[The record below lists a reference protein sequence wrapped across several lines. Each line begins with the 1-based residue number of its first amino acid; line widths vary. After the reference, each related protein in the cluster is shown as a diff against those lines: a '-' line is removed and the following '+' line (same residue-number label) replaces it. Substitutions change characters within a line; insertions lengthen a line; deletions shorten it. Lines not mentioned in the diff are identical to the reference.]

1 MLTLAGLKKDLQ
13 LHSLY
18 TECIGQLKSRSDDIF
33 FGQPAR
39 KFLVAIAG
47 GADHLEVLM
56 FYRNHAILRSGPQPL
71 SLKRDSEGIR
81 WLCKVLSSSPAAMG
95 FVAELP
101 PFVSN
106 TPAGLFQCK
115 YFCAARYNT
124 WLLNKVTPNGIMCLL
139 FFLVFLLYQECCC
152 KQAA

>member
-1 MLTLAGLKKDLQ
+1 MVVQG
-13 LHSLY
+13 
-18 TECIGQLKSRSDDIF
+18 
-33 FGQPAR
+33 
-39 KFLVAIAG
+39 
-47 GADHLEVLM
+47 
-56 FYRNHAILRSGPQPL
+56 
-71 SLKRDSEGIR
+71 
-81 WLCKVLSSSPAAMG
+81 VLSSSPAAMG